1 MWKSSGEDE
10 DCNKDGTVVNYEND
24 GGWDVNKV
32 MMEEKE
38 EWTKVEEEN

>member
-1 MWKSSGEDE
+1 VWKSSGEDE
-10 DCNKDGTVVNYEND
+10 DCNNDGTVVNYEND

-38 EWTKVEEEN
+38 EWMKVEEEN